1 MLLCRPFHV
10 PPFERTC
17 LMIRLAATLAAAL
30 LAATPALA
38 QAPAPA
44 APAPSLP
51 PAPAPAAPPKDV
63 PMARLMSD
71 GAQVRGAMGERI
83 LLQLGKF
90 VFACKHEDGK
100 PATCDLIP

>member
-1 MLLCRPFHV
+1 M
-10 PPFERTC
+10 T
-17 LMIRLAATLAAAL
+17 RLAATVAAAL
-30 LAATPALA
+30 LAAAPAFA

-44 APAPSLP
+44 PAPAPSLP
-51 PAPAPAAPPKDV
+51 PAPAAPATPKDV

-83 LLQLGKF
+83 ILQLGKF
-90 VFACKHEDGK
+90 VFACKHETGK

>member
-1 MLLCRPFHV
+1 
-10 PPFERTC
+10 
-17 LMIRLAATLAAAL
+17 MIRLAATLAAL

-38 QAPAPA
+38 QGTA
-44 APAPSLP
+44 
-51 PAPAPAAPPKDV
+51 PAPAPALPAAPPATTPGTPKDV

-83 LLQLGKF
+83 VLQLGKF
-90 VFACKHEDGK
+90 VFLCKHEDGK

>member
-1 MLLCRPFHV
+1 
-10 PPFERTC
+10 
-17 LMIRLAATLAAAL
+17 MIRLAAPLAAAL
-30 LAATPALA
+30 LAATPAFAQAPA

-44 APAPSLP
+44 PLPS
-51 PAPAPAAPPKDV
+51 APAAPATPKDV

-71 GAQVRGAMGERI
+71 GAQVRGGMGDRI

-100 PATCDLIP
+100 PATCDLVP